1 MLETSNIPL
10 EEAPKRARV
19 WEAAGEQARQMTL
32 PSKDSEASVNSVR
45 STSGQGRKGKTCF
58 NCGKE
63 GHFARD
69 NSCPARGKMCAK
81 CGRYGHFA
89 ACCKGDKD
97 DHESRKPSPRQWKGS
112 NREQRGSGKQ
122 ANYVDDE
129 QSRSTSEVFSHGTGM
144 FCVNFHGTT
153 CQCEHQWHH
162 KGSPC

>member
-1 MLETSNIPL
+1 MDLKNKMLETSNIPL

-112 NREQRGSGKQ
+112 NREQQK
-122 ANYVDDE
+122 
-129 QSRSTSEVFSHGTGM
+129 
-144 FCVNFHGTT
+144 
-153 CQCEHQWHH
+153 W
-162 KGSPC
+162 